1 MQIQAIVLALV
12 ATTYATSC
20 YKHQEKFLPSHAEVH
35 AGGTT
40 TEDWSYCPDE
50 NGCCSD
56 GKTFYRCKNLVVP
69 ALFLLPGLLARA
81 VSSGQKVRI
90 VGDM

>member
-12 ATTYATSC
+12 ATTYAT
-20 YKHQEKFLPSHAEVH
+20 EKFLPSHAEVH

-56 GKTFYRCKNLVVP
+56 GKTFYRCKNFC
-69 ALFLLPGLLARA
+69 AAG
-81 VSSGQKVRI
+81 SSCTIFATGSSC
-90 VGDM
+90 